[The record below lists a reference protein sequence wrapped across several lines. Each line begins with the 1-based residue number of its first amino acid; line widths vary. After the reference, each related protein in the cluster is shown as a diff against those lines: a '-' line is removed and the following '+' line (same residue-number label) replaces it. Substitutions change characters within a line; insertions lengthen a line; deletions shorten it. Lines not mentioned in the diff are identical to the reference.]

1 MPMESE
7 KLAEEHQKKE
17 LTAHSYSLVT
27 AVLALVMIIV
37 GSVYWAE
44 EDCKWVNF
52 NKQALYI
59 KHSLSIF
66 SHQALSQGW
75 EPPRISTMAACSV

>member
-7 KLAEEHQKKE
+7 RLAEEHQRKE

-44 EDCKWVNF
+44 EDCK
-52 NKQALYI
+52 
-59 KHSLSIF
+59 
-66 SHQALSQGW
+66 
-75 EPPRISTMAACSV
+75 

>member
-7 KLAEEHQKKE
+7 RLAEEHQKKE
-17 LTAHSYSLVT
+17 LTAHGYSLVT

-44 EDCKWVNF
+44 EDCK
-52 NKQALYI
+52 
-59 KHSLSIF
+59 
-66 SHQALSQGW
+66 
-75 EPPRISTMAACSV
+75 